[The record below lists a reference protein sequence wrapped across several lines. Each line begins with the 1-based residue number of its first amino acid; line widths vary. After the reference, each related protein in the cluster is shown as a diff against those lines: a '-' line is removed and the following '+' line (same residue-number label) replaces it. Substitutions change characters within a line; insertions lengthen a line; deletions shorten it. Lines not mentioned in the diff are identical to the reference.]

1 MTRFPSLKCRI
12 KNDQALGLTG
22 KRHHKTAVQICLRW
36 LLQQN
41 VAAIPRTSKLE
52 GLSENIDVFDFEP
65 LDEEM
70 NLISAIG
77 SANGRLTDCG
87 FAPKWD

>member
-1 MTRFPSLKCRI
+1 LTRFPSLKCRI

-41 VAAIPRTSKLE
+41 VAAIPRTS
-52 GLSENIDVFDFEP
+52 
-65 LDEEM
+65 